1 VVLAEPMSEQAHLA
15 AVKALLSAANAVP
28 LTLAEAKAKAKD
40 GTLPA
45 SYNEVTVSQKVG
57 SGPRRAGAPS
67 QVTQWRV
74 VTRAVAQTYGNA
86 QEMRR
91 RAALALDE
99 AKVTVAG
106 EDYFI
111 ERAVSDDPIAE
122 DDTWWSGVSEFGY

>member
-1 VVLAEPMSEQAHLA
+1 MSDEKAHLA
-15 AVKALLSAANAVP
+15 AVKVLLTAANAMP
-28 LTLAEAKAKAKD
+28 YTLAELAALSA
-40 GTLPA
+40 LPT

-74 VTRAVAQTYGNA
+74 VTRAVAKEYGNA

>member
-1 VVLAEPMSEQAHLA
+1 MSDEKAHLA
-15 AVKALLSAANAVP
+15 AVKALLTATNAAP
-28 LTLAEAKAKAKD
+28 YTLAELAALT
-40 GTLPA
+40 TLPT

-74 VTRAVAQTYGNA
+74 VTRAVAEIYGNA

-99 AKVTVAG
+99 AKMTVDG
-106 EDYFI
+106 ETYFI

-122 DDTWWSGVSEFGY
+122 DDTWWSGTSEFSY

>member
-1 VVLAEPMSEQAHLA
+1 MSDEKAHLD
-15 AVKALLSAANAVP
+15 AVIALLTAASAAP
-28 LTLAEAKAKAKD
+28 YTLQEIKS
-40 GTLPA
+40 LPA
-45 SYNEVTVSQKVG
+45 PPESYNEVTVSQKVG

-74 VTRAVAQTYGNA
+74 LIRSVAQIYDNA

-91 RAALALDE
+91 LAALALDE

-111 ERAVSDDPIAE
+111 ERAVSDDPIGE
-122 DDTWWSGVSEFGY
+122 DGPGWWSGVSEFGY